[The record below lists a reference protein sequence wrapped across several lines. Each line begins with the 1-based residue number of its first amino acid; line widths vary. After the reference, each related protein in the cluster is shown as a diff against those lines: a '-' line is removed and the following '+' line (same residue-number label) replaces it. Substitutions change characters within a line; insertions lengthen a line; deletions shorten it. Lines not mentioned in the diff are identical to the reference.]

1 AASERAPRT
10 ATLADRPGARAVRS
24 GAFAARPSALA
35 ILPVLGGLWLATAVA
50 RFPVV
55 TPDVWWHLA
64 TGRLV
69 ATAGIPHADPFSWT
83 LDGRAWSV
91 HEWIPELVLHAS
103 AQSGGLLGVVTLRA
117 ALLVLASLL
126 SYLLARRHA

>member
-83 LDGRAWSV
+83 LDGRAWTV
-91 HEWIPELVLHAS
+91 HEWLPGPHHPARGADGGVWRGGAPPGPAGLV
-103 AQSGGLLGVVTLRA
+103 
-117 ALLVLASLL
+117 
-126 SYLLARRHA
+126 RRT